1 MVNLNEVTMRISPWI
16 GMVGVVLAGPLAAQP
31 NPFKLPK
38 MNIKA
43 HVTYQLAGD
52 QKGTSETA
60 IDGDRF
66 MTKTQSSIKMMGKET
81 KANHWSLV
89 TADSMYNADLDKKE
103 GWVSPNLLPYYAK
116 AYDQLDGAG
125 KQRFH
130 SNIKEMGAMMSKAF
144 DINSFGSL
152 GDNLGEETIAGEVC
166 ENRQFASFTIC
177 TMKKGPR
184 LSLKTT
190 GDLLCFRF
198 EQTAT
203 AVSLGAPPSSAWEPP
218 AGVTFK
224 PMAMENADSGARG
237 FVGYFASQQLADSL
251 AASKARLEQAKADA
265 SAKGQPTEMTP
276 EQKEQAKQ
284 ACEMLKNFDLGK
296 AMSNALN
303 QMKKELGNAAVDAAK
318 QGATNKL
325 KGLFKKPRIP

>member
-1 MVNLNEVTMRISPWI
+1 MRYGAWI
-16 GMVGVVLAGPLAAQP
+16 GAVAVMVAGGASAQP
-31 NPFKLPK
+31 NPFKMPK

-43 HVTYQLAGD
+43 HIAYQLAGD

-60 IDGDRF
+60 IDGDRL
-66 MTKTQSSIKMMGKET
+66 MTRTQSSIKMLGKET
-81 KANHWSLV
+81 KANHWSMV
-89 TADSMYNADLDKKE
+89 TADSMYNVDLDKKE
-103 GWVSPNLLPYYAK
+103 GWVSPNLLPHYAK
-116 AYDQLDGAG
+116 AYDQLDGAS

-130 SNIKEMGAMMSKAF
+130 SNMREMGAMMSKAF

-152 GDNLGEETIAGEVC
+152 GDKLGEETIAGEVC

-198 EQTAT
+198 DQTAT
-203 AVSLGAPPSSAWEPP
+203 AVTLGAPPTSTWDPP
-218 AGVTFK
+218 AGITFK
-224 PMAMENADSGARG
+224 PLAGIENADSAARG
-237 FVGYFASQQLADSL
+237 FVGYFASQQLADSI
-251 AASKARLEQAKADA
+251 AASKVKLEQAKAEA
-265 SAKGQPTEMTP
+265 AAKGQPTEMTA

-296 AMSNALN
+296 VMANALN
-303 QMKKELGNAAVDAAK
+303 AMKKELGNAAVDAVK
-318 QGATNKL
+318 QGAMNKF
-325 KGLFKKPRIP
+325 KGLIKKPRIP